1 MELTKFSNFTVWSAA
16 LNLVDSLDPTCS
28 FFQAKKWSTEY
39 VALWPE
45 DQTFGLY
52 GIRPINDQYG
62 AFAAISKQAI
72 RKFAIFRLIRLHW
85 NVIKHVPIQDIAV
98 EKNAFYVPPLQFDE
112 LASLTI
118 IIKSLTN
125 ETGWDEIGFESVSL
139 DFFKA
144 LQKAALSAHLI
155 CEVTEKVPTY
165 LVDLEKI
172 RTSYGSDFILSLSKN
187 AREQIR
193 RSSRLVTK
201 ELGPL
206 TVCTPQS
213 MDEAEG
219 WFGRMAKLHTDRWDH
234 MGKNKNFAAPEFYQ
248 FHLKLLTSMFDCGGA
263 KLFRV
268 SAGDETLSYLLIYI
282 HNGICSFYCIG
293 TNYNLP
299 SNFRA
304 GLVSHVLVIQHL
316 IDQGLMIYDFLE
328 GEARYKK
335 TLANQ
340 QTEQLRC
347 VLYKE
352 SLMFKLRRTE
362 RKMRSLF
369 SKKRTL
375 AGIP

>member
-1 MELTKFSNFTVWSAA
+1 
-16 LNLVDSLDPTCS
+16 
-28 FFQAKKWSTEY
+28 
-39 VALWPE
+39 
-45 DQTFGLY
+45 
-52 GIRPINDQYG
+52 
-62 AFAAISKQAI
+62 
-72 RKFAIFRLIRLHW
+72 
-85 NVIKHVPIQDIAV
+85 
-98 EKNAFYVPPLQFDE
+98 
-112 LASLTI
+112 
-118 IIKSLTN
+118 
-125 ETGWDEIGFESVSL
+125 
-139 DFFKA
+139 
-144 LQKAALSAHLI
+144 
-155 CEVTEKVPTY
+155 
-165 LVDLEKI
+165 
-172 RTSYGSDFILSLSKN
+172 
-187 AREQIR
+187 
-193 RSSRLVTK
+193 
-201 ELGPL
+201 
-206 TVCTPQS
+206 
-213 MDEAEG
+213 
-219 WFGRMAKLHTDRWDH
+219 
-234 MGKNKNFAAPEFYQ
+234 
-248 FHLKLLTSMFDCGGA
+248 MFDCGGA